1 MKKMRGVLFFLVAV
15 LVGLAA
21 VKAVSVYIE
30 GTRARKAAAPVVTPK
45 PDEPVRPPGFSETI
59 PEGMRAVSIRVDD
72 VSGVSRRIKK
82 GDYVDI
88 VATTFS
94 AASGEGSIARLILQ
108 AVEVLETNIEASNT
122 PPMRARA
129 EKDWI
134 VTLLVTPEEGASLAA
149 AAAQAKIGILA
160 RPKEDDEILDFPGAV
175 FSRSNGLT
183 DPEVRLAAPNPVDLV
198 RPGMRAVTVEIR
210 DVDGICGRLTRGDRV
225 DVIATSPFTRF
236 ASSGNLTAGATG
248 TITEFRHRSIT
259 LLQNVEVLTVGR
271 RHGVDNDKI
280 VHVTLQLTPQDAE
293 RVAVASDASKRV
305 VLRLV
310 SRNPHDREMA
320 VTGGQDLGELLTEKR
335 EIRSVPVY
343 RGLKVRATPLFEQR
357 DGY

>member
-1 MKKMRGVLFFLVAV
+1 MKKMRGVLFFFVAV

-21 VKAVSVYIE
+21 VKAVSVYIN
-30 GTRARKAAAPVVTPK
+30 GTRAGKAAMPVATPK
-45 PDEPVRPPGFSETI
+45 PAEPVRPPGFSETI
-59 PEGMRAVSIRVDD
+59 PEGMRAVSIKVDD

-82 GDYVDI
+82 GDCVDI

-108 AVEVLETNIEASNT
+108 AVEVLETNIEASGT
-122 PPMRARA
+122 SPIRARA
-129 EKDWI
+129 DKDWI
-134 VTLLVTPEEGASLAA
+134 ITLLVTPEEGTSLAA

-160 RPKEDDEILDFPGAV
+160 RPKNDDEILDFPGAV

-198 RPGMRAVTVEIR
+198 QRGMRAVTVEIR

-225 DVIATSPFTRF
+225 DIIATSPFTRF

-248 TITEFRHRSIT
+248 TITEFRQRSIT

-271 RHGVDNDKI
+271 RHGVDNKI

-293 RVAVASDASKRV
+293 RVAVASDASRKV

-310 SRNPHDREMA
+310 SRNPHDRETA
-320 VTGGQDLGELLTEKR
+320 VTSGQDLGELLTEKR

-343 RGLKVRATPLFEQR
+343 RGLKVRAMPLFE
-357 DGY
+357 